1 MKKFLLSLSGA
12 AILVACNSK
21 PAEVTAVQPQ
31 VQQAVDTTGLA
42 AFKNFQTEQAI
53 AAAYAN
59 ELPAQ
64 EEAPKVYKAPVAKA
78 VKQLAPVRTVA
89 KRTSTSSAQT
99 SSNTSS
105 SGSSNTAST
114 GSYPDVSTGD
124 AGSGTESAGET
135 ASTSEKKVSNATK
148 GAVIGGVVGAG
159 TGAVINKKNRVIG
172 AVIGGVVGAGG
183 GYVIGKKTEKKN
195 K

>member
-42 AFKNFQTEQAI
+42 AFKNFQMEQAI

-64 EEAPKVYKAPVAKA
+64 EEAPKVQKAPAAKA
-78 VKQLAPVRTVA
+78 VKQSAPARTVA
-89 KRTSTSSAQT
+89 KKTSSQK

-114 GSYPDVSTGD
+114 GSQPDVSTGD
-124 AGSGTESAGET
+124 AGAGTESTGET
-135 ASTSEKKVSNATK
+135 ASTSEKKVSNAVK

-159 TGAVINKKNRVIG
+159 TGAVVNKKNRVVG
-172 AVIGGVVGAGG
+172 AVIGGVIGAGG

-195 K
+195 